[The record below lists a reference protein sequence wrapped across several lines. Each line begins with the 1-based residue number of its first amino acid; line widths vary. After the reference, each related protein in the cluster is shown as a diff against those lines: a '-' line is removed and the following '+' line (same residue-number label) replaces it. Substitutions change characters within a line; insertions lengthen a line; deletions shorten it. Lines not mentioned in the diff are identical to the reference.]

1 MALFVVFLAAILVP
15 SCLGSDGLLGGIEER
30 KPDDPEVLDAL
41 DFAMNEFNAMQ
52 NNLYRLMPTKVSDA
66 TVQVVAGQKFCMV
79 AEVGVSRSCRNDDAH
94 KSASLELCPVDT
106 LEMQCRFVVY
116 SVPWEKR
123 QELENHECVG
133 LKEKIMSCERS
144 NPAKPISKPD
154 QSNVVEEM
162 FIETKPKPSA
172 SEGDKNLDESFQ
184 KFVEKHKKSYATDK
198 NEYKKRFAI
207 YKDNLVR
214 ARKMQDMEQGSAK
227 YGETVF
233 SDLTEE
239 EFKKYYRMPG
249 WGKPLYEM
257 KEAKIPKGEIPPA
270 FDWRDKG
277 AVTPVKNQGQCGS
290 CWAFS
295 TTGNI
300 EGQWKIKKGKLVSLS
315 EQELVD
321 CDTVDSG
328 CEGGLPSNA
337 YKQIMKLGGLETES
351 QYPYEAADDKC
362 KFKKSEAVVYLN
374 GSVAISKDENEIAAW
389 LVANGPISI
398 GINAN
403 MMQFYMGGVA
413 HPWKIFCNPANL
425 DHGVLIVGYGV
436 KKSWLYGDEPYW
448 IIKNSWGESWG
459 VQGYYWIYRGDGS
472 CGLNTM
478 CTSAVID

>member
-1 MALFVVFLAAILVP
+1 MALLLAYLGIIFIS
-15 SCLGSDGLLGGIEER
+15 SCLGSDALAGGIEER
-30 KPDDPEVLDAL
+30 KHDDPDVLDAL

-52 NNLYRLMPTKVSDA
+52 NNMYRLMPTKVSDA
-66 TVQVVAGQKFCMV
+66 TIQVVAGQKFCIV
-79 AEVGVSRSCRNDDAH
+79 TEVGISRSCRNDESH
-94 KSASLELCPVDT
+94 KSASLELCPVDS

-123 QELENHECVG
+123 KDLVSHECVG
-133 LKEKIMSCERS
+133 LEETIMSCERS
-144 NPAKPISKPD
+144 NPAEAKSEPD
-154 QSNVVEEM
+154 ENNMVKEILVEPV
-162 FIETKPKPSA
+162 KPKS
-172 SEGDKNLDESFQ
+172 SGGDNSLDEAFH
-184 KFVEKHKKSYATDK
+184 KYVVKHKKHYITDK
-198 NEYKKRFAI
+198 NEYKKRFEI
-207 YKDNLVR
+207 YKENLVL

-233 SDLTEE
+233 SDLTVE

-257 KEAKIPKGEIPPA
+257 KEAEIPKGEIPSA

-300 EGQWKIKKGKLVSLS
+300 EGQWKIKKGQLLSLS

-321 CDTVDSG
+321 CDTVDQG
-328 CEGGLPSNA
+328 CNGGLPANA
-337 YKQIMKLGGLETES
+337 YKQIMKLGGLETE
-351 QYPYEAADDKC
+351 QEYPYDAVDEKC
-362 KFKKSEAVVYLN
+362 KFKKSEAVVYVN
-374 GSVAISKDENEIAAW
+374 GSVSISKDETKMAAW

-413 HPWKIFCNPANL
+413 HPWKIFCNPSSL

-436 KKSWLYGDEPYW
+436 KKSWLFGDEPYW

-459 VQGYYWIYRGDGS
+459 EQGYYFIYRGDGS